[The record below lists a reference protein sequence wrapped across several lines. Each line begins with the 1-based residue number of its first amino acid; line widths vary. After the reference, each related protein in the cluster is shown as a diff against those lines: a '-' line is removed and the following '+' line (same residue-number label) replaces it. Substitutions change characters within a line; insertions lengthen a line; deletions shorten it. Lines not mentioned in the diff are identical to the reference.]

1 MPILTPIA
9 LRRSAGLAAALVLAG
24 CLGDSTSPGRAHVAQ
39 LAFAP
44 VFQTR
49 SALIVSF
56 TRVRIV
62 LSRGPGAA
70 LDTTVDFPPGTDSL
84 ELTLLV
90 PIRGS
95 SETLALTLAMIN
107 AAGDT
112 VFRGGPVPVTAIT
125 GVVTKPTPVSV
136 AVRYV
141 GVGAN
146 ARSVRIA
153 PRAVPIFFGDSI
165 RLTATALDSGGQPIP
180 GTPIIW
186 RSLDAGLASVPAD
199 TSGKVIAGTARGVAR
214 IEAAL
219 LTAQTDTA
227 QMTVE
232 PVPAVVTVQSGGS
245 QTAAVGAA
253 LPQPVT
259 VRVKAADNLGVSGV
273 AVNFAVTGGT
283 GTVTSA
289 VDTTDANGD
298 ATTGWTLGSTL
309 GTQSLAA
316 TLAGSPG
323 LTATISATAVVGSPK
338 QLAFQIEPSNVAAN
352 AVMAPALQV
361 VAQDAFGHTVTAFTG
376 NVTLALGANPGSGSL
391 AGTLTVAAVA
401 GVASFG
407 DLALNQPGAGYTLV
421 AGSSGLSSAT
431 SAAFS
436 VSGGVAAQLA
446 FVQQPTSTTAGT
458 AITPA
463 VTVQVRDANGNVVP
477 TAANAVTVAIGANP
491 GGGTL
496 TGTATVNAVAGI
508 ATYTGLSIDKTGAGY
523 ALTAS
528 AGGLAGATSGAFNI
542 TAGAASQLAFTT
554 QPATTTAGVRFGVVV
569 TARDAQ
575 GNAATGFAGNVAVAI
590 TGGTGKAG
598 AALRGTTTVAAVA
611 GVASFSGLSVDSV
624 GAGYTLTVSA
634 TGPASSTSA
643 SFAITAAPATRL
655 VFTTQPTNT
664 TAGSVFAVAVTARD
678 SLGNT
683 ASAFTS
689 SVAVAIT
696 SGTGKAGAALRGTTT
711 LAAVAGIAT
720 FGGLSIDS
728 VGTGYTLTATATGP
742 SSATSASF
750 DVAAALAN
758 RLAFTTQPVSTTAG
772 VRFGVAVT
780 ARDSLGNTAAGF
792 TGNVTVAITGGTGKA
807 GAALRGT
814 TSGAA
819 VAGVATF
826 AGLSV
831 DSTGSG
837 YTLTAT
843 ASGATG
849 VTSSSFNVS
858 AAPASK
864 LAFTTEPPASG
875 AAGTGFGVVV
885 TARDSLGNTATAFTG
900 NVAVAVTSGTGKP
913 GAALRGSTT
922 VAAAAGVATFAGLS
936 VDSAGT
942 GYTLTATASGTSP
955 ATSSSFAVTVAPA
968 SQLAFTTE
976 PPANVAARAAFSV
989 AVTARDSLG
998 NAVTSFTGSVSV
1010 AIAANPASGTLSG
1023 TLTQTAVGGVATFSG
1038 LAIDNIGSGYTL
1050 RASAAGLTSATS
1062 TPFNVQASGNVN
1074 AWVNP
1079 AGGNWS
1085 VAGNWSKGTV
1095 PVATDT
1101 VTIAQSGTYTVNLD
1115 ANAAFARLDVGAPSG
1130 TQTLSVAAN
1139 TLTAGNG
1146 AFASN
1151 TVLSLSGSGTIT
1163 GGGTLAVSGAFS
1175 WTGGSLGGASGAGGT
1190 IQILAGGT
1198 LSLAAT
1204 ASVSLQSYTLALAGT
1219 GTWTG
1224 TATVNTGGGA
1234 VLRVL
1239 SGGALAIQGDP
1250 TLAFT
1255 LGGAS
1260 PLFENLGTINRTTS
1274 TGIVTV
1280 SAPFSLGGTV
1290 SIQSGAINVAGG
1302 GTMTGAVTLAN
1313 ATALQFTGGSTS
1325 LANNF
1330 RVTGATGVTQIGG
1343 LATVGGLA
1351 LTDTAFFD
1359 NLQLNGGTLSLA
1371 GGTIKTP
1378 ISLMWAGPASVGG
1391 GTLFIPSGAALSFS
1405 FTGQASLQ
1413 NATILN
1419 AGAAVFTSTGELKS
1433 GSGAVIRNLPGAT
1446 FAFAAAGGYSY
1457 NLGGTPSVLD
1467 NQGTLTSAP
1476 ASGAVIVSAQFSNS
1490 GTLQVASDTLRL
1502 SGGSTGTFPGAVTVT
1517 TGAVLEFGGGT
1528 FTQGAALQVGGNL
1541 LISGGLA
1548 VLNGH
1553 SLGVAGNFATRGTG
1567 ALQMAFPTDSLEIGG
1582 SATFGGGTGTLS
1594 NGVIRV
1600 AGNFT
1605 QTGGASFAPG
1615 PNTSPQRVV
1624 LTGNTGQIISFAN
1637 PTLSFFRRLQAL
1649 QGPSGAVSLAD
1660 TTRASFF
1667 QWSSNTSMPGPN
1679 GHFIADTITGTL
1691 VSTNIAVNKVEVSSL
1706 LNTSG
1711 LFQPDTAVF
1720 TGANQGIPNLYGYH
1734 TVRVA
1739 QSAGTAAFLGNPTA
1753 VLANLVVSSGTL
1765 DLTGRQVRVSGSFR
1779 TEGTGTLRMTGA
1791 GDSLGVGGNATFG
1804 GGSTTGRLSAG
1815 VISVGGNFS
1824 QGGGAFDA
1832 FAPSTAERVLFN
1844 NGAGALQTI
1853 SFANPTQ
1860 SFFDSLVVDRGFSP
1874 GTVQLL
1880 TDIRVNRGMTIQNS
1894 SNVTGST
1901 ARATIIG
1908 GTLRAI
1914 QSTTSPTMTN
1924 LAIELSTAPLI
1935 GGSPV
1940 KVSPD
1945 TMVYDGTI
1953 AALPTGSGIVY
1964 NNVRANTLAALTSA
1978 GNVTYNGDLIVSSG
1992 TYTIGSGVD
2001 SVGGFLRTEGTGAL
2015 SMVAIAASPTV
2026 AVRDSVVFAGGPSN
2040 SLTGGL
2046 LRIWGNFVQ
2055 RGAGSQFAASGTHR
2069 VAFQRNVAGVQTI
2082 QFADPTNSFFHD
2094 LLLNPPGPGIDTVR
2108 LVSSVQVQDSAIV
2121 TGFSVLASTTL
2132 EALHL
2137 PATGV
2142 LRLPRTTAVLRP
2154 SLVEFGTLQVDSAF
2168 VGGVTVTPDTAV
2180 FENGGSITSSSPA
2193 YGWKSVRLAGGLLT
2207 SFGTSYAGNLIIS
2220 GGAYTIP
2227 LGPDSVGGFLRTEGS
2242 GVLQMTNAEGETIA
2256 VRDSAVFSGGS
2267 ETNLLTGGNIRI
2279 YGSFVQRSTATAFA
2293 ATSGHTT
2300 IFAGSGTQTV
2310 TFTNPGASASTF
2322 GNVAIE
2328 RSVLAV
2334 AQSAGI
2340 TLGSDVFVAGSLQD
2354 STFNPTVTD
2363 SILGN
2368 GFTVNANSLSLGS
2381 QFVMNNA
2388 PLVTNSTSLFLSG
2401 LTFRKMS
2408 PTVTQWTM
2416 NVPAGQSIS
2425 FSGLNFQT
2433 VPTTGQGQYFA
2444 ALMSTSGTNVM
2455 AVTGASPAASAL
2467 AGFYT
2472 RTNANGSV
2480 TITWNGTALP

>member
-1 MPILTPIA
+1 MPILTTIK

-24 CLGDSTSPGRAHVAQ
+24 CLGDSTSPGHAHVAR

-44 VFQTR
+44 VFETR
-49 SALIVSF
+49 SALVVDF
-56 TRVRIV
+56 NRVHIV
-62 LSRGPGAA
+62 LSRAAGAA
-70 LDTTVDFPPGTDSL
+70 LDTTVDFPPGADSL

-90 PIRGS
+90 AIRGS

-112 VFRGGPVPVTAIT
+112 VFRGGPVPVTATT
-125 GVVTKPTPVSV
+125 GVVTQPTPVPV
-136 AVRYV
+136 ALRYV

-146 ARSVRIA
+146 ARSVRIS
-153 PRAVPIFFGDSI
+153 PRTVPVFFGDST

-180 GTPIIW
+180 GTPIVW

-227 QMTVE
+227 QVTVE
-232 PVPAVVTVQSGGS
+232 PVPAGVTVQSGGS

-259 VRVKAADNLGVSGV
+259 VRVKAGDNLGVSGV
-273 AVNFAVTGGT
+273 VVNFAVTGGA

-309 GTQSLAA
+309 GTQTLTA
-316 TLAGSPG
+316 TLPGSPG
-323 LTATISATAVVGSPK
+323 LTATISATAVVGSPQ
-338 QLAFQIEPSNVAAN
+338 QLAFLVQPSNVAAN
-352 AVMAPALQV
+352 AVMAPAVQV
-361 VAQDAFGHTVTAFTG
+361 VAQDAFGHPVAAFTG
-376 NVTLALGANPGSGSL
+376 NVTLVLGANPGSASL
-391 AGTLTVAAVA
+391 GGTLTVAAVA
-401 GVASFG
+401 GVATFG

-431 SAAFS
+431 SAPFD
-436 VSGGVAAQLA
+436 VSSGVATQLA
-446 FVQQPTSTTAGT
+446 FVQQPTSATAGT

-463 VTVQVRDANGNVVP
+463 VTVQVRDANGNLVP
-477 TAANAVTVAIGANP
+477 TATNAVTVAIGTNP
-491 GGGTL
+491 GSGTL

-508 ATYTGLSIDKTGAGY
+508 ATFAGLSIDKTGTGY
-523 ALTAS
+523 TLTAS
-528 AGGLAGATSGAFNI
+528 ASGLAGATSGVFNI
-542 TAGAASQLAFTT
+542 TAASASQLAFTT

-569 TARDAQ
+569 TARDTQ
-575 GNAATGFAGNVAVAI
+575 GNTTTGFAGNVTVAL
-590 TGGTGKAG
+590 TSGTGKAG
-598 AALRGTTTVAAVA
+598 AALRGTTTVAALA
-611 GVASFSGLSVDSV
+611 GVASFS
-624 GAGYTLTVSA
+624 
-634 TGPASSTSA
+634 
-643 SFAITAAPATRL
+643 
-655 VFTTQPTNT
+655 
-664 TAGSVFAVAVTARD
+664 
-678 SLGNT
+678 
-683 ASAFTS
+683 
-689 SVAVAIT
+689 
-696 SGTGKAGAALRGTTT
+696 
-711 LAAVAGIAT
+711 
-720 FGGLSIDS
+720 
-728 VGTGYTLTATATGP
+728 
-742 SSATSASF
+742 
-750 DVAAALAN
+750 
-758 RLAFTTQPVSTTAG
+758 
-772 VRFGVAVT
+772 
-780 ARDSLGNTAAGF
+780 
-792 TGNVTVAITGGTGKA
+792 
-807 GAALRGT
+807 
-814 TSGAA
+814 
-819 VAGVATF
+819 
-826 AGLSV
+826 
-831 DSTGSG
+831 
-837 YTLTAT
+837 
-843 ASGATG
+843 
-849 VTSSSFNVS
+849 
-858 AAPASK
+858 
-864 LAFTTEPPASG
+864 
-875 AAGTGFGVVV
+875 
-885 TARDSLGNTATAFTG
+885 
-900 NVAVAVTSGTGKP
+900 
-913 GAALRGSTT
+913 
-922 VAAAAGVATFAGLS
+922 GLS

-942 GYTLTATASGTSP
+942 GYTLTATASGTSA

-976 PPANVAARAAFSV
+976 PPATVATRTAFLV

-998 NAVTSFTGSVSV
+998 NAVTGFTGSVSV

-1023 TLTQTAVGGVATFSG
+1023 TLTQTAVGGVAAFSG
-1038 LAIDNIGSGYTL
+1038 LSIDNVGSGYTL
-1050 RASAAGLTSATS
+1050 AASTTGLSTATS
-1062 TPFNVQASGNVN
+1062 TLFDVQASGNVN
-1074 AWVNP
+1074 AWINP

-1085 VAGNWSKGTV
+1085 VAGNWSRGTV
-1095 PVATDT
+1095 PTATDT
-1101 VTIAQSGTYTVNLD
+1101 VTIAQSGTYTVNVD
-1115 ANAAFARLDVGAPSG
+1115 VNAAFARLDVGAPSG

-1146 AFASN
+1146 ALSSSA
-1151 TVLSLSGSGTIT
+1151 VLSLSGSGTIT
-1163 GGGTLAVSGAFS
+1163 GSGTLAVSGTFN
-1175 WTGGSLGGASGAGGT
+1175 WTGGNLGGASGAGGA
-1190 IQILAGGT
+1190 IQVPVGGT
-1198 LSLAAT
+1198 LNLAPAAT
-1204 ASVSLQSYTLALAGT
+1204 VNVQNYTLALAGA

-1224 TATVNTGGGA
+1224 AATINAGSGA
-1234 VLRVL
+1234 VLRVM
-1239 SGGALAIQGDP
+1239 SGATLDIQGNP
-1250 TLAFT
+1250 SFN
-1255 LGGAS
+1255 GAS
-1260 PLFENLGTINRTTS
+1260 ALLENLGTINRTTS
-1274 TGIVTV
+1274 SGIVTV

-1302 GTMTGAVTLAN
+1302 GMMTGSVTLAN
-1313 ATALQFTGGSTS
+1313 ATALQFTGGSTT

-1330 RVTGATGVTQIGG
+1330 RVTGATGITQVTG
-1343 LATVGGLA
+1343 LATVGGLSP
-1351 LTDTAFFD
+1351 TDTAFFD

-1378 ISLMWAGPASVGG
+1378 ISLGWAGPASVGG
-1391 GTLFIPSGAALSFS
+1391 GTLFIPSGAGLTFS

-1446 FAFAAAGGYSY
+1446 FAFSAAGGYSY

-1476 ASGAVIVSAQFSNS
+1476 ASGAVIVSAQLSNS

-1528 FTQGAALQVGGNL
+1528 FTQAGALQVGGNL
-1541 LISGGLA
+1541 LVSGGLA

-1553 SLGVAGNFATRGTG
+1553 SLGVTGNFATRGTG
-1567 ALQMAFPTDSLEIGG
+1567 ALQMTLAADSLEIGG

-1594 NGVIRV
+1594 NGIIRV

-1624 LTGNTGQIISFAN
+1624 LTGNTGQNISFAS
-1637 PTLSFFRRLQAL
+1637 PASSFFRRLQVA
-1649 QGPSGAVSLAD
+1649 QGAGGTVNLLD
-1660 TTRASFF
+1660 TTRASWF
-1667 QWSSNTSMPGPN
+1667 QWTTNNSMPGPG
-1679 GHFIADTITGTL
+1679 GHLIADTITGAL
-1691 VSTNIAVNKVEVSSL
+1691 VSTSITINKAEVSSL

-1720 TGANQGIPNLYGYH
+1720 TGANQTIPNLYGYH

-1739 QSAGTAAFLGNPTA
+1739 QSAGTATFAGNPTA

-1765 DLTGRQVRVSGSFR
+1765 DLTGRQIRVSGNFH
-1779 TEGTGTLRMTGA
+1779 TEATGAVRMTGST
-1791 GDSLGVGGNATFG
+1791 DSLGVGGSATFG
-1804 GGSTTGRLSAG
+1804 GGSTTGLLSAG
-1815 VISVGGNFS
+1815 IISVGGNFS

-1832 FAPSTAERVLFN
+1832 FAPSTAERVVFN
-1844 NGAGALQTI
+1844 NSAGATQTV
-1853 SFANPTQ
+1853 SFANPTA
-1860 SFFDSLVVDRGFSP
+1860 SFFDSLVVDRGFTP

-1953 AALPTGSGIVY
+1953 ATLPTGSGLVY
-1964 NNVRANTLAALTSA
+1964 NNVRAHTLGALTSP
-1978 GNVTYNGDLIVSSG
+1978 GNVTFNGDLIVSSG
-1992 TYTIGSGVD
+1992 TYTIGSGID

-2015 SMVAIAASPTV
+2015 SMVAIVAAPTV
-2026 AVRDSVVFAGGPSN
+2026 AVRDSAVFAGGPST

-2055 RGAGSQFAASGTHR
+2055 RGSGSQFAASGTHR

-2082 QFADPTNSFFHD
+2082 RFADPTNSFFHD

-2121 TGFSVLASTTL
+2121 TGFSVLASTTT

-2168 VGGVTVTPDTAV
+2168 TGGVTVTPDTAV
-2180 FENGGSITSSSPA
+2180 FENGGSITSGSPA
-2193 YGWKSVRLAGGLLT
+2193 YAWKSVRLAGGLLT
-2207 SFGTSYAGNLIIS
+2207 SFGTTYNGNLIVS
-2220 GGAYTIP
+2220 GGAYSIP

-2242 GVLQMTNAEGETIA
+2242 GALQMTNAEGETIA

-2267 ETNLLTGGNIRI
+2267 EANLLTGGNIRI
-2279 YGSFVQRSTATAFA
+2279 YGSFIQRGATATSFA
-2293 ATSGHTT
+2293 ASSGHTT
-2300 IFAGSGTQTV
+2300 TFAGSGTQTV
-2310 TFTNPGASASTF
+2310 LFANPGASASTF
-2322 GNVAIE
+2322 GNLAIE
-2328 RSVLAV
+2328 RSVAAV
-2334 AQSAGI
+2334 SQSAGI

-2354 STFNPTVTD
+2354 STANATVTD

-2368 GFTVNANSLSLGS
+2368 GFTVTANGISLGS
-2381 QFVMNNA
+2381 RFVMNSA
-2388 PLVTNSTSLFLSG
+2388 PLVTNGAGLFTSG
-2401 LTFRKMS
+2401 LTFRNMS
-2408 PTVTQWTM
+2408 TAVTQWTM
-2416 NVPAGQSIS
+2416 NVPPAASVA
-2425 FSGLNFQT
+2425 FSGLTFET
-2433 VPTTGQGQYFA
+2433 TPTTGLFFA
-2444 ALMSTSGTNVM
+2444 AQLSGT
-2455 AVTGASPAASAL
+2455 GSASMSIGTPVSPPFSTL
-2467 AGFYT
+2467 
-2472 RTNANGSV
+2472 NGSAFYKTV
-2480 TITWNGTALP
+2480 DGFGTVNTSWGGQTLTNR